1 MASMMYDSLHKKLL
15 TLPDDV
21 EVFPAHG
28 AGSAC
33 GRNISSETSS
43 TIGMQRKMNYALQ
56 PMSREQFV
64 AMMTSEMPSAPAYF
78 SRDAEINRRGAR
90 PLSEVNAVALP
101 PDNIRDEANAG
112 PIVLAVRGHT

>member
-1 MASMMYDSLHKKLL
+1 VTRSSSATSDDPISPRTRIHAADDGVDDVRLAAQKLL

-43 TIGMQRKMNYALQ
+43 TIGMQRKMN
-56 PMSREQFV
+56 
-64 AMMTSEMPSAPAYF
+64 
-78 SRDAEINRRGAR
+78 
-90 PLSEVNAVALP
+90 
-101 PDNIRDEANAG
+101 
-112 PIVLAVRGHT
+112 